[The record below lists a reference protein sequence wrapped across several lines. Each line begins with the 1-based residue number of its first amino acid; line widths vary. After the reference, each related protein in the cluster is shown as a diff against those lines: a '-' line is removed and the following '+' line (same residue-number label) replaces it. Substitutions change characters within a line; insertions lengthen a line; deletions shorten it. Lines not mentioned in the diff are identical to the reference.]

1 MTDEGYFLSSENPIA
16 NIDERAMEDTALRL
30 LRHPEVEKAKG
41 MASYLFREVFQRTAG
56 EQMARFEDAI
66 DEYVFHY
73 AMRAAASDGQHPG
86 VLRFMTPPHHW
97 FGRDVPGSRWGADS
111 PDFAYRIIP
120 VSSDGRYE
128 IHGRPTCDK
137 PPTAHYALMADN
149 TAAPTIISLLD
160 GLDVVTDANG
170 EFTITVDAEP
180 AGERKNHIQTRP
192 GAFQIWIRDA
202 MGDWVEQSPNALRVT
217 RLNPPQRDP
226 LSDDEL
232 AQWAARA
239 LLDGVYYH
247 YYLSAGLTLK
257 EPNELHPPGSSAA
270 LGGMASQYTCSANI
284 VLDKD
289 EALIITA
296 SGSGALFRNA
306 VLVDVFMNTLNY
318 WDHTSSLNHAQMEPD
333 ENGLFTYVVAHEDP
347 GVHNWLDTTG
357 FRQTIFGQRWQSFP
371 GGAAKEIPTIE
382 GRVVKFKNLSKE
394 LPKGVRMI
402 DAAAREQQ
410 LAARRAGFDKR
421 FVDR

>member
-232 AQWAARA
+232 AQ
-239 LLDGVYYH
+239 
-247 YYLSAGLTLK
+247 
-257 EPNELHPPGSSAA
+257 
-270 LGGMASQYTCSANI
+270 
-284 VLDKD
+284 
-289 EALIITA
+289 
-296 SGSGALFRNA
+296 
-306 VLVDVFMNTLNY
+306 
-318 WDHTSSLNHAQMEPD
+318 
-333 ENGLFTYVVAHEDP
+333 
-347 GVHNWLDTTG
+347 
-357 FRQTIFGQRWQSFP
+357 
-371 GGAAKEIPTIE
+371 
-382 GRVVKFKNLSKE
+382 
-394 LPKGVRMI
+394 
-402 DAAAREQQ
+402 
-410 LAARRAGFDKR
+410 
-421 FVDR
+421 